1 MGSKEEADLMDL
13 KKALQD
19 EISKGSVSNMISLL
33 KRLSKFKV
41 NAALLRKTEMGVFV
55 NKLRT
60 HKDDEVSRLSKEVVK
75 SWKNQVQ
82 SAAATSTST
91 PSTSTSSPSSTTSS
105 SSNTSNRPAAL
116 DTTKREQLQN
126 VGGDSNSSS
135 PKTPT
140 TPSSSSSSTNAVAKD
155 RTIRTDDM
163 RIKSTGDLT
172 RDKCIEMLYSGLGTQ
187 SFADSE
193 RLMEKSVRIESV
205 IFKDL
210 SKGGTPSAEYKAKIR
225 SLFLNLRDKN
235 NPNLREAI
243 VSGELTV
250 EKFCKLSTKEMASE
264 DAKARDRAI
273 HEANIFKAKGA
284 GETEA
289 ETDMFRCGKCKSRK
303 CTYFQMQTRSADEPM
318 TTFVT
323 CRNCGNRW
331 KFC

>member
-1 MGSKEEADLMDL
+1 MGSKEEADLLDL

-19 EISKGSVSNMISLL
+19 EISKGSVANIISLL
-33 KRLSKFKV
+33 KQLNKFKV
-41 NAALLRKTEMGVFV
+41 NTNLLRTTEMGLFV

-60 HKDDEVSRLSKEVVK
+60 HKDDEVSRLAKEVVK
-75 SWKNQVQ
+75 NWKTQVQ
-82 SAAATSTST
+82 QASSTTTTST
-91 PSTSTSSPSSTTSS
+91 PPSSSTSASSTPKPSAVDTS
-105 SSNTSNRPAAL
+105 
-116 DTTKREQLQN
+116 KKEQLQN
-126 VGGDSNSSS
+126 GNNSNTSS

-140 TPSSSSSSTNAVAKD
+140 TPSSTANVVAKD

-163 RIKSTGDLT
+163 RIKSTGDTT
-172 RDKCIEMLYSGLGTQ
+172 RDKSIEMLYQGLGTQ

-193 RLMEKSVRIESV
+193 RLMEKAVRIESV
-205 IFKDL
+205 VFKDL
-210 SKGGTPSAEYKAKIR
+210 AKNNAPSPEYKSKIR
-225 SLFLNLRDKN
+225 SLFLNLRDKS
-235 NPNLREAI
+235 NPNLREAV
-243 VSGELTV
+243 VSGELPV
-250 EKFCKLSTKEMASE
+250 EKFCRLTTQEMASE

-273 HEANIFKAKGA
+273 HEANLFKAKGA

-289 ETDMFRCGKCKSRK
+289 ETDMFKCGKCKSRK

>member
-1 MGSKEEADLMDL
+1 MGSKEEADLLDL

-19 EISKGSVSNMISLL
+19 EITKGSVSNMIGLL
-33 KRLSKFKV
+33 KQLSKFKV

-60 HKDDEVSRLSKEVVK
+60 HKDDEVARLSKEVVK
-75 SWKNQVQ
+75 NWKNQVQ
-82 SAAATSTST
+82 NASTTTTST
-91 PSTSTSSPSSTTSS
+91 TSTSSPSSTTSS
-105 SSNTSNRPAAL
+105 SSNTSARPSAV
-116 DTTKREQLQN
+116 DTSKREQLQN
-126 VGGDSNSSS
+126 GGDSNSSS

-140 TPSSSSSSTNAVAKD
+140 TPSSSSSNATAKD

-163 RIKSTGDLT
+163 RIKSTGDMT

-193 RLMEKSVRIESV
+193 RLMEKSVKIESV

-210 SKGGTPSAEYKAKIR
+210 AKGGAPSPEYKAKIR

-250 EKFCKLSTKEMASE
+250 EKFCKLTTKEMASE

-273 HEANIFKAKGA
+273 HENNLFKAKGA